1 MYTSGTTGDPKG
13 VVIKNEAFMAEVLSV
28 DHIIMLTDRVVRT
41 IFLEI
46 SFMLYSLYYC
56 KHCQA
61 NLSLAAMLI
70 NVTMIMM

>member
-41 IFLEI
+41 VFLKTSCYI
-46 SFMLYSLYYC
+46 TSTIDS
-56 KHCQA
+56 A
-61 NLSLAAMLI
+61 NSATPIIL
-70 NVTMIMM
+70 

>member
-41 IFLEI
+41 ISLEA
-46 SFMLYSLYYC
+46 SLVSCCIRYTTTIA
-56 KHCQA
+56 A
-61 NLSLAAMLI
+61 NR
-70 NVTMIMM
+70 